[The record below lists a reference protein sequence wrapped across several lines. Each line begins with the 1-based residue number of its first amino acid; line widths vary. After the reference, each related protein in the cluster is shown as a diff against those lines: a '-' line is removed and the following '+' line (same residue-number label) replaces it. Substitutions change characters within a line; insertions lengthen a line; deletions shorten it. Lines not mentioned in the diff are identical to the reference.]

1 MEKGDEKKMRWLGS
15 ITDSMDMNLSNFWD
29 SWGQKRCAMKSQ
41 SRTWLSTWTTFFFKD
56 SDISNTMWYL
66 CFFVWLA
73 SLSMLISK
81 STQVAAND
89 TISFF
94 FVAMWYSIVHT
105 HTHTHTHYIFLI
117 HSFVSG
123 HLVCFHV
130 FAIVNS
136 ASVNTDVSVSFRIVV
151 FSGIT
156 VSHSI
161 TIFSFLKI
169 LHSDSS
175 NLHSHQQCW
184 RAPFSK
190 EIIFN
195 SWYSNR
201 LKSPEYMLNFKSS
214 TLIEMI
220 IWFSYL
226 FCLLN

>member
-1 MEKGDEKKMRWLGS
+1 M
-15 ITDSMDMNLSNFWD
+15 
-29 SWGQKRCAMKSQ
+29 
-41 SRTWLSTWTTFFFKD
+41 
-56 SDISNTMWYL
+56 
-66 CFFVWLA
+66 
-73 SLSMLISK
+73 
-81 STQVAAND
+81 
-89 TISFF
+89 
-94 FVAMWYSIVHT
+94 
-105 HTHTHTHYIFLI
+105 
-117 HSFVSG
+117 
-123 HLVCFHV
+123 
-130 FAIVNS
+130 
-136 ASVNTDVSVSFRIVV
+136 NTDVSVSFRIVV

-220 IWFSYL
+220 I
-226 FCLLN
+226 

>member
-1 MEKGDEKKMRWLGS
+1 
-15 ITDSMDMNLSNFWD
+15 
-29 SWGQKRCAMKSQ
+29 
-41 SRTWLSTWTTFFFKD
+41 
-56 SDISNTMWYL
+56 MWYL
-66 CFFVWLA
+66 RFFVWLA

-81 STQVAAND
+81 STHVAAND

-94 FVAMWYSIVHT
+94 FYGYVIFHCIHT

-117 HSFVSG
+117 YSLVSG

-136 ASVNTDVSVSFRIVV
+136 ASVNTDVSLSFRIVV

-161 TIFSFLKI
+161 TIFSLLKNLYTI
-169 LHSDSS
+169 LHSDST

-184 RAPFSK
+184 RVPFSK
-190 EIIFN
+190 EIILN

-214 TLIEMI
+214 TSIEMI